1 MPTSKRGRRGQYLST
16 QVHPDTIVLSLYGQ
30 YVLPRGGEI
39 WVGSLIRALGAL
51 EFSPGAVRAIV
62 SRMQRKGFLQ
72 SQRQGHHSFYR
83 LTEQGLKEV
92 RWGGDRAFSTTGEA
106 ADGRHPWDGRWTV
119 VTYSVPERHRER
131 RDTLR
136 RSLKAWG
143 FGPLAPGTWISPH
156 RLSAEAERK
165 WRTLDVWEYL
175 EIFRAR
181 HVGPSDPHTLV
192 AHAWPGL
199 RKLAHRYRAY
209 VTEYEPVRRCVE
221 AGTLDGEGCFASQ
234 LQSLFEFVAIT
245 LDDPAL
251 PSPLLPED
259 WPRPAAH
266 QLFKELQRGL
276 AEPAECFFDAI
287 FETLKTIRTRGQTT

>member
-1 MPTSKRGRRGQYLST
+1 MST
-16 QVHPDTIVLSLYGQ
+16 QVHPDTIIFSLYGQ
-30 YVLPRGGEI
+30 YVLPRGEEI
-39 WVGSLIRALGAL
+39 WVGSLIQALGAL

-72 SQRQGHHSFYR
+72 SQRQGRHSFYR
-83 LTEQGLKEV
+83 LTDQGLKEV

-106 ADGRHPWDGRWTV
+106 WDGRWTV
-119 VTYSVPERHRER
+119 VTYSVPEKHRER
-131 RDTLR
+131 RDILR

-143 FGPLAPGTWISPH
+143 FGSLAPGTWITPH
-156 RLSAEAERK
+156 QLSAEVERK

-181 HVGPSDPHTLV
+181 HLGSSDPHTLV
-192 AHAWPGL
+192 AHAWPQLGT
-199 RKLAHRYRAY
+199 LANRYRAY

-221 AGTLDGEGCFASQ
+221 ADTLDAEECFASQ

-245 LDDPAL
+245 LSDPAL
-251 PSPLLPED
+251 PVPLLPED
-259 WPRPAAH
+259 WPRPSAH

-276 AEPAECFFDAI
+276 AEPAECFFDAV
-287 FETLKTIRTRGQTT
+287 FETIKTIRTKGEIDGQRKESQG